1 MNETNKLTNW
11 VIQRIEKEYKD
22 DIALLIGIRGHNI
35 GGDGHG
41 ICFDYYVPAT
51 ERGNELAET
60 FIIDGI
66 GHDLYPRSWERL
78 ENSVSL
84 NDMPIAIDAA
94 EILYARSNED
104 KERFMNLKERLHEN
118 LSNPEFVYG
127 KALEYMDQ
135 ALEIYR
141 SLIFEEK
148 SYRVKAEAGYIHLC
162 LSQAVAVLNHT
173 YTESPL
179 FSEAQALDTDPD
191 SRIYHCP
198 EMKEV
203 PKDFYRNAQA
213 LLKEQNPEKLKEII
227 LLMLKDTRAFILE
240 KEPAEESAS
249 PSRTDYA
256 ALADWYQ
263 ELSLTWRRL
272 RLFCQNNLPEL
283 AHIDAGYLQNE
294 LLYIAQEF
302 DVEEM
307 NLLDAFDAGNLS
319 ALQECADSLEQK
331 VLAILSDRQTAVLSY
346 ESVDAFLKARA

>member
-1 MNETNKLTNW
+1 MNETYKLTNW
-11 VIQRIEKEYKD
+11 VIQKIEKEYKED
-22 DIALLIGIRGHNI
+22 VALLIGIRGHNI
-35 GGDGHG
+35 SGDGHG
-41 ICFDYYVPAT
+41 VCFDYYVPAT

-78 ENSVSL
+78 ENSVL
-84 NDMPIAIDAA
+84 LKDMPIAIDAA
-94 EILYARSNED
+94 EILYARSDED
-104 KERFMNLKERLHEN
+104 KKRFMNLKERLHEN
-118 LSNPEFVYG
+118 LNNPEFVYG

-141 SLIFEEK
+141 TLIFEEK
-148 SYRVKAEAGYIHLC
+148 SYRVKSEAGYIHLN

-173 YTESPL
+173 YAESPL

-198 EMKEV
+198 ELKVV
-203 PKDFYRNAQA
+203 PKDFYRNGQA

-227 LLMLKDTRAFILE
+227 LLMLKNTREFILE
-240 KEPAEESAS
+240 RKPCCEPQNLSE
-249 PSRTDYA
+249 TDYA

-283 AHIDAGYLQNE
+283 AYIDAGYLQNE

-302 DVEEM
+302 HVEEM
-307 NLLDAFDAGNLS
+307 NLLDSFDANHLS
-319 ALQECADSLEQK
+319 AFQACADSLEQK
-331 VLAILSDRQTAVLSY
+331 VLAILSDHQTAVKSY
-346 ESVDAFLKARA
+346 ASVEAFLNARA